1 MIIIK
6 MTEAHPKVISKTF
19 MPGEVI
25 FRENEHSQ
33 EMYIIIA
40 GRIRILKNKGPDKE
54 IILAELD
61 AGAIFGE
68 MSFISH
74 EPRSATAVAINEVT
88 CKLINAHSFSQS
100 AGGIPPWAMS
110 IAKVLVTRLRNI
122 NSTIK
127 NKSDMVKDIDKENNS
142 VFTREKKSFIIT
154 R

>member
-54 IILAELD
+54 ISYWQSWMPAL
-61 AGAIFGE
+61 
-68 MSFISH
+68 
-74 EPRSATAVAINEVT
+74 
-88 CKLINAHSFSQS
+88 FS
-100 AGGIPPWAMS
+100 
-110 IAKVLVTRLRNI
+110 
-122 NSTIK
+122 
-127 NKSDMVKDIDKENNS
+127 VKCPL
-142 VFTREKKSFIIT
+142 
-154 R
+154 